1 MSSAARI
8 IETLAQHGV
17 TVRRDGDRVLL
28 RPSAGPIPADLSAL
42 AREHKPELLA
52 ALPTVPATAPEPPER
67 ENPTDRVRA
76 RLLLIA
82 EANGIDA
89 EIVRAIAT
97 DEALRFSRD
106 LNDTQ
111 LARWLNIVGTRWM
124 TERGMLK
131 PGCWAI
137 PSVAHLPPGGV
148 QP

>member
-17 TVRRDGDRVLL
+17 TCRREGERLML
-28 RPSAGPIPADLSAL
+28 KPAAGTIPADLIEL
-42 AREHKPELLA
+42 ARQHKAELMAELSQGE
-52 ALPTVPATAPEPPER
+52 TQ
-67 ENPTDRVRA
+67 TDRVRA

>member
-1 MSSAARI
+1 MSAAAI

-17 TVRRDGDRVLL
+17 TCRRDGDRVLL
-28 RPSAGPIPADLSAL
+28 KPSAGPIPADLIAL

-82 EANGIDA
+82 EHHGMNA

-97 DEALRFSRD
+97 DEALRFSLD
-106 LNDTQ
+106 LNDAQ
-111 LARWLNIVGTRWM
+111 LARWLNIVATRWM
-124 TERGMLK
+124 TERGMIK
-131 PGCWAI
+131 PGTWAI
-137 PSVAHLPPGGV
+137 PSVAHLPPAEV